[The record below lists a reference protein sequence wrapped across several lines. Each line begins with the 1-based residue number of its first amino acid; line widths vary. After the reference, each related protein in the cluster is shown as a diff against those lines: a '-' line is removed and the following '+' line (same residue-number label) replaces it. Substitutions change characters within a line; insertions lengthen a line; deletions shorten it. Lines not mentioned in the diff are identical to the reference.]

1 MAQQRNNPYPGYNF
15 LVDLGIGDSDS
26 VQAGFSEVELP
37 DINIDIIEYRN
48 GNDKLSTPRKLPG
61 LAHYGNLV
69 LHRGVLGALD
79 LYQWIRQTADGD
91 PNAYRTVRVS
101 LLNEDRSA
109 SVLVWIFQ
117 NAFPVQ
123 YKFSSLAAQASQV
136 LVETLELAVGDM
148 RVE

>member
-1 MAQQRNNPYPGYNF
+1 MAIQRNNPYPGYNF
-15 LVDLGIGDSDS
+15 LVDIGTGDSDAI
-26 VQAGFSEVELP
+26 QAGFCEVDLP
-37 DINIDIIEYRN
+37 DFNIELIEYRN
-48 GNDKLSTPRKLPG
+48 GNDKISTTRKLPG
-61 LAHYGNLV
+61 LAHFSNLV
-69 LHRGVLGALD
+69 LHRGVIGALD

-109 SVLVWIFQ
+109 TVLAWIFPK
-117 NAFPVQ
+117 AFPVH
-123 YKFSSLAAQASQV
+123 YKFSHLDAQASQV